1 MASAFESS
9 HTEKFSYLQQHMAWE
24 KEKENNRL
32 AWEKE
37 RYNKEEA
44 KAKNGEEAR
53 MKLADKKM
61 ETARDLLNQGSKAAE
76 VDALLKTIYG

>member
-9 HTEKFSYLQQHMAWE
+9 NTEKFSYLQQHMAWE

-32 AWEKE
+32 AWKKE
-37 RYNKEEA
+37 RYNKEAA
-44 KAKNGEEAR
+44 KDKNGVEAR

-61 ETARDLLNQGSKAAE
+61 ESARDLLSKGTTPGE